1 MLDPAVLDFP
11 PASTPPLGHAAAG
24 RPLSPPERHEF
35 RGDEAGRMPAG
46 PAPRAGALAP
56 SLLGAVLDEIDYGVM
71 VVDAVSAT
79 LLHANRLALEEA
91 RTHRTLDLAGNR
103 VSAPDGAGQ
112 RALSAALLAVRQG
125 RRSLL
130 ALRAAPGD
138 AEMAAADGGGRDA
151 AVRVSVVPL
160 ANDGGAARALLV
172 FGKRQV
178 ADTLSV
184 GFYAR
189 AHALTPTE
197 DAVLLSLCRGLRPT
211 QIASEHGVAISTVR
225 THVNSIRV
233 KTGTSSIREL
243 VNRISALP
251 PMAPALRPCTH

>member
-1 MLDPAVLDFP
+1 MSDPAVLDRPLAPMLSPDRAALGPCPPRAHPQGAGGFEP
-11 PASTPPLGHAAAG
+11 PAASGVAA
-24 RPLSPPERHEF
+24 RP
-35 RGDEAGRMPAG
+35 G
-46 PAPRAGALAP
+46 PLAP
-56 SLLGAVLDEIDYGVM
+56 SLLAVVLDEIDYGVM
-71 VVDAVSAT
+71 VVDAVSGA

-91 RTHRTLDLAGNR
+91 HAHRTLDLGTGR
-103 VSAPDGAGQ
+103 VVAVDGAGQ
-112 RALSAALLAVRQG
+112 RALAAALQAVQLG

-130 ALRAAPGD
+130 ALRPAPG
-138 AEMAAADGGGRDA
+138 EAATARDGGPRAHGST
-151 AVRVSVVPL
+151 VQVSVVPL
-160 ANDGGAARALLV
+160 ASESGVSRALLV

-211 QIASEHGVAISTVR
+211 QIASDHGVAISTVR

-233 KTGTSSIREL
+233 KTGTASIREL
-243 VNRISALP
+243 VDRIAALP
-251 PMAPALRPCTH
+251 PMAPALRRCTH